1 MKLTTGLGASSVCLI
16 FVAATVAT
24 SAAFVV
30 PSSSS
35 SGKILN
41 TNNAANAAE
50 SLSKSA
56 LLAVDVA
63 FVNDAMDI
71 NNSDILLPAAGA
83 AVVAAIGAAVGMRN
97 GNGSKATASKAAEE
111 EVPKIDVSIPYD
123 APAQL
128 AFSQM
133 PKGKRVEYAKFKGL
147 YEGKAVAEVKKKV
160 YGQKV
165 AMEMERMGK
174 EIEDMQK
181 EMDGMF
187 S

>member
-16 FVAATVAT
+16 FVVATVAP

-30 PSSSS
+30 PSS
-35 SGKILN
+35 GNILN

-133 PKGKRVEYAKFKGL
+133 PKGKRVEYAKFKDL

-165 AMEMERMGK
+165 AMEMERMDK
-174 EIEDMQK
+174 EIEEMQK